1 MLSLDLTDPL
11 LLLECWTRASLSLYC
26 HEPSSEFDGV
36 NRLTGCCFCTALPP
50 AHGTPFTHASALGAV
65 QSSRAHKE
73 LVKDCISFFCEF
85 CNWMLQVSPPGITR
99 AMPPIWTMFRRT
111 LSTTHKTVLRRR
123 TTSKGCESVIW
134 QTGILQLV
142 SLWIAYADCLIRA
155 CLHAQSEGV
164 CHRNGAC

>member
-1 MLSLDLTDPL
+1 MLSLDSTDLL
-11 LLLECWTRASLSLYC
+11 LLLECRTRASLSLYC

-36 NRLTGCCFCTALPP
+36 ARLTGCCFCTAL
-50 AHGTPFTHASALGAV
+50 HCL
-65 QSSRAHKE
+65 QHKE
-73 LVKDCISFFCEF
+73 HHSHTLLHSGLYSLQEHTRSLLKTAFQFVCEF
-85 CNWMLQVSPPGITR
+85 WNWMLQVSQPGITR

-142 SLWIAYADCLIRA
+142 SL
-155 CLHAQSEGV
+155 
-164 CHRNGAC
+164 